1 MFYLRALCNRYDHS
15 LVKSIYLLVC
25 ADLNHHVQQSNIT
38 ECLTISCVLN
48 LQIREKE
55 RKIKEEQMPA
65 ITQAKRRQKLIANLP
80 KLFNAIFFLYHKRT
94 VVKREELLNK
104 IITGSVDI
112 LDRSKQKHIHLF

>member
-1 MFYLRALCNRYDHS
+1 M
-15 LVKSIYLLVC
+15 
-25 ADLNHHVQQSNIT
+25 QQSNIT